1 MWAFRA
7 AHAQKAW
14 SADAYSLYSLETVS
28 IQPTQIILH
37 YFTFLSQPSQNILVC
52 HVNLAADDACS
63 AYHRR
68 VPGASSD

>member
-1 MWAFRA
+1 VAFRA
-7 AHAQKAW
+7 AYAQNFGYPEQKAW
-14 SADAYSLYSLETVS
+14 FADAYSLETS
-28 IQPTQIILH
+28 FDSTNPN

-68 VPGASSD
+68 VPGTSSD